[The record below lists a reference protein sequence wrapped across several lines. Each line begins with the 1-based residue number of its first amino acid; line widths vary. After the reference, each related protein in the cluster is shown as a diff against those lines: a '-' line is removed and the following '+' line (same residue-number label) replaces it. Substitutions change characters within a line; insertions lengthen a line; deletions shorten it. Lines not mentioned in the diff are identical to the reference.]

1 MDYSLP
7 RRIALGIFVLTALV
21 ALPAS
26 AAHRPKVC
34 LVLSGGG
41 ARGAAH
47 VGVLEILE
55 KLDVPVD
62 CIVGTSFG
70 AIIGGLY
77 ASGMS
82 PKFLEHV
89 LKNPRVQREMA
100 DNRPR
105 SELPYRVKQRRARYL
120 VSVEFGYKNGTFH
133 FPEGLVRGHSAR
145 ELLNSLTLW
154 TRPSND
160 FGKLPIPFR
169 AVATDI
175 ETGKAV
181 VLDHGNL
188 AQVMRASMAV
198 PGFYSPVRLQGHLL
212 ADGGL
217 VRNLP
222 VGVAE
227 KMGADI
233 IIAVDVSTPLA
244 NAESLNSV
252 LGVSVQVVNLLTREN
267 VKTSIAKL
275 DSDDVVIR
283 PKLDGVDS
291 RDFDKMG
298 EAIYA
303 GRQAAL
309 AAAPALKQWAVTRA
323 EYQKYLDRQ
332 RHMVPL
338 PNEIALVRIKG
349 NNHVPAALIRSQI
362 RSQVGQP
369 FKLHVLKQDVRRLY
383 ALGQFERVDTRVVHR
398 NGREGI
404 VFSVQEKPWTPNYA
418 ELGLHLV
425 DDFEGDSFYDLR
437 FGFRKPAVNRLGG
450 EWDSELQVGRT
461 RRVYTALYQPIGY
474 GSPYFIEPSFEY
486 RNHAFYKFSDITRTA
501 EYNTRTIGVAVAAGR
516 ELGNVGQ
523 VRVGFKAG
531 NVDVTPHVGDAD
543 LAEAHADF
551 VGYTFSLGLS
561 TLDNYNF
568 PSSGFYVNFSG
579 FLPRYGLGGDL
590 NYDKVRLTAGK
601 AFQFGD
607 NNFLVNTTMGTSFGT
622 RIPFYNQFTL
632 GGFLSLSGLR
642 QNELRGNQVFAARLI
657 YYNRVSHLPGVL
669 GGGIYIGGSLE
680 AGNVWQDQGHNYFSG
695 LRYGASVFVGADTA
709 IGALYLGAGLS
720 QSNQAALY
728 LYLGRPF

>member
-1 MDYSLP
+1 M
-7 RRIALGIFVLTALV
+7 ALGLGLLAAL
-21 ALPAS
+21 AAMPANG
-26 AAHRPKVC
+26 ANRPKVC

-47 VGVLEILE
+47 VGVLEVLE

-77 ASGMS
+77 ASGMP
-82 PKFLEHV
+82 PKFLERV
-89 LKNPRVQREMA
+89 LRNPGVQREMA
-100 DNRPR
+100 ENRPR
-105 SELPYRVKQRRARYL
+105 SELPYRVKQRRAHYL
-120 VSVEFGYKNGTFH
+120 FSIEFGYKNGKFH

-154 TRPSND
+154 TRPARD
-160 FGKLPIPFR
+160 FSKLPIPFR

-181 VLDHGNL
+181 ILDHGDL
-188 AQVMRASMAV
+188 AEVMRASMAV
-198 PGFYSPVRLQGHLL
+198 PGFYAPVRLQGHLL

-222 VGVAE
+222 VGVARQ
-227 KMGADI
+227 MGADV

-244 NAESLNSV
+244 KAESLNSV

-275 DSDDVVIR
+275 DSDDTIIR
-283 PKLDGVDS
+283 PKLDGINS
-291 RDFDKMG
+291 RDFDRMG

-303 GRQAAL
+303 GREAAL
-309 AAAPALKQWAVTRA
+309 AAAPALKKLSVSRA
-323 EYQKYLDRQ
+323 KFQHYLRHQ

-338 PNEIALVRIKG
+338 PNEVEFIRIKG

-362 RSQVGQP
+362 RTQVGRP

-383 ALGQFERVDTRVVHR
+383 ALGQFQRVDTRVVHR

-404 VFSVQEKPWTPNYA
+404 VFKVREKSWTPNYA

-461 RRVYTALYQPIGY
+461 RRVFTALYQPIGY
-474 GSPYFIEPSFEY
+474 GSPYFVEPAFEY
-486 RNHAFYKFSDITRTA
+486 RNHAFYKFSNATRTA
-501 EYNTRTIGVAVAAGR
+501 EYNTRAIDVAIAAGR

-523 VRVGFKAG
+523 VRVGIKAG
-531 NVDVTPHVGDAD
+531 NIDVTPHVGAGN
-543 LAEAHADF
+543 LAEAHTDF
-551 VGYTFSLGLS
+551 VGYTFGLGLS

-568 PSSGFYVNFSG
+568 PSTGYYLKFNG

-590 NYDKVRLTAGK
+590 NYDKVSLTAGK
-601 AFQFGD
+601 AFSFGD

-669 GGGIYIGGSLE
+669 GGGIYVGGSLE
-680 AGNVWQDQGHNYFSG
+680 AGNVWQDQGHNYFGG

-709 IGALYLGAGLS
+709 VGALYLGAGLS
-720 QSNQAALY
+720 QNNQAALY